1 MGQQHSEISDKIR
14 KFIESQKIFFVATA
28 TKNSRINLSPK
39 GMNSFKVVN
48 KNRVLWLNV
57 TGSSNET
64 AAHVQTD
71 NRMTVMFCAFEG
83 PPLILRLYGKASVIH
98 HNDPQWPKL
107 LSGFDPLPGARQIF
121 DLNVEMVQTSCGE
134 AVPYYQY
141 EGERNHLNEWA
152 EKKGKQGI
160 EQYWR
165 NKNQTSID
173 GIPTHIVE
181 KNL

>member
-1 MGQQHSEISDKIR
+1 MGQQHSEISDKIK
-14 KFIESQKIFFVATA
+14 KFIDSQKIFFVATS
-28 TKNSRINLSPK
+28 TKDSRINLSPK
-39 GMNSFKVVN
+39 GMNSFKVVS

-64 AAHVQTD
+64 AAHVQED
-71 NRMTVMFCAFEG
+71 NRMTIMFCAFEG
-83 PPLILRLYGKASVIH
+83 PPLILRIYGKASVIH
-98 HNDPQWPKL
+98 HNDPQWPEL
-107 LSGFDPLPGARQIF
+107 LSNFDPIPGARQIF

-134 AVPYYQY
+134 AVPYFQY

-152 EKKGKQGI
+152 EKKGKEGI

-165 NKNQTSID
+165 DKNQISID